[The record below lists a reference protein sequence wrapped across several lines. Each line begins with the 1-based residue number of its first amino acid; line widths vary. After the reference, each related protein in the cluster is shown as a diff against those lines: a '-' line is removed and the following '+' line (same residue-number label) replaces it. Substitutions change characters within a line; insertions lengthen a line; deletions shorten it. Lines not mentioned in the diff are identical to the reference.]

1 MNLKGVLQIIMDFQ
15 SLVDS
20 YECMACV
27 MSVETYPDGRYGN
40 IRVVAGN
47 HGHAERIQN
56 VRGHGFQKDVPY
68 EECFQKNLIFE
79 DDCYRSAVLHEQR
92 HSYVDLA
99 ELGFWL
105 EVYMLPL
112 SSDQENV
119 GYCVY
124 SYNLRPKTSA
134 TTRTDVAPEVA
145 SAVLD
150 ACIKLHGT
158 KDFEQCISEVITDI
172 RLICGAR
179 RCCILLVD
187 EDAGTCTVLGDSV
200 REGYVATRTRESMN
214 TEFYHVV
221 STWKDTLGSDSCLI
235 IKNEQDRQMLKKR
248 NPDWYQSLQRVA
260 VETLV
265 LFPLKYNEKLQGYI
279 WASNFDVKN
288 VLKIK
293 GVLELTTFFIASEI
307 ENYQLVKRL
316 ETLSTIDLLTGSKNR
331 NAMNNRVA
339 EFENPDFVKP
349 KSMGVIFADLNGLKV
364 INDHEGHASGDRLL
378 KKASAILRM
387 VFPKDEIYRAGGD
400 EFMILCL
407 NDTLEKLMA
416 RIARLQEIC
425 EQDGEVSFSVGYSF
439 DNGQIDVLKD
449 MSLADKRMYEDKD
462 RYYQKYP
469 EKKYR

>member
-1 MNLKGVLQIIMDFQ
+1 MDFQ
-15 SLVDS
+15 SLVNS

-47 HGHAERIQN
+47 QRHAERTQN
-56 VRGHGFQKDVPY
+56 VRGHAFQKDVPY

-79 DDCYRSAVLHEQR
+79 DDCYRSAILHEQL

-99 ELGFWL
+99 EYGMWL
-105 EVYMLPL
+105 ETYLLPL
-112 SSDQENV
+112 ESDQENI
-119 GYCVY
+119 GYCTY

-134 TTRTDVAPEVA
+134 TTRTDVAPEVS

-150 ACIKLHGT
+150 SCIKLHGT
-158 KDFEQCISEVITDI
+158 QDFEECIGEVITDI
-172 RLICGAR
+172 RMICDAR

-187 EDAGTCTVLGDSV
+187 DDAGTCTVLGDSV
-200 REGYVATRTRESMN
+200 RDGYVATRTRESMN

-221 STWKDTLGSDSCLI
+221 CTWKDTLGSDSCMI
-235 IKNEQDRQMLKKR
+235 IKNEQDRQMLKER
-248 NPDWYQSLQRVA
+248 NPDWYRSLQRVA

-339 EFENPDFVKP
+339 EFKDANFQKP
-349 KSMGVIFADLNGLKV
+349 GSIGVIFADLNGLKM
-364 INDHEGHASGDRLL
+364 INDHAGHAAGDALL
-378 KKASAILRM
+378 KRAVTVLRQ
-387 VFPKDEIYRAGGD
+387 VFPEDEIYRAGGD
-400 EFMILCL
+400 EFMILCM
-407 NDTLEKLMA
+407 DRTSKELEDQIM
-416 RIARLQEIC
+416 RLREVC
-425 EQDGEVSFSVGYSF
+425 DQDGEVSFSVGYSF
-439 DNGQIDVLKD
+439 DDAQIDVLKD
-449 MSLADKRMYEDKD
+449 MSLADKRMYEDKE